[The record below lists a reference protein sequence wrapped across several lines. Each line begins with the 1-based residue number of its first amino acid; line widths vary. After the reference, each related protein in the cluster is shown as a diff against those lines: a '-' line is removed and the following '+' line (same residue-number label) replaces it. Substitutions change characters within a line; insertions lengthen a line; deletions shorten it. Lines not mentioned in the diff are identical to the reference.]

1 MTAASDER
9 AYGRLTA
16 PRVPAEMNERSILC
30 LPVGSLEQHGP
41 HLPLGTDT
49 VIAERFA
56 AHLAAHV
63 AGRHDLWVAP
73 TVPWGISPE
82 HAWAPGTVTLDI
94 QLYTALVTALVEEY
108 IRSTSVRTVLIVNGH
123 GGNRG
128 ALQALVH
135 QLLRTHDAT
144 CCVLH
149 PTTLAAGRTTVDGEL
164 PEIHAGI
171 SETSLMLALAPE
183 QVRLNLLPAETHPA
197 SSQREQIQR
206 LVLDRGVTWPWA
218 SDDPTL
224 STYGVIGGDPRR
236 SSAEFGQKLLSAA
249 LRASADVLDRLSS
262 IDAHKVITPRR
273 SHVPHG

>member
-1 MTAASDER
+1 MTADSEER
-9 AYGRLTA
+9 AYGRLPA
-16 PRVPAEMNERSILC
+16 PRVLAELNEHSVLC

-41 HLPLGTDT
+41 HLPLSTDT

-56 AHLAAHV
+56 ACLAAHV

-82 HAWAPGTVTLDI
+82 HAWALGTVTLDI
-94 QLYTALVTALVEEY
+94 QLYTALITALIEEY

-135 QLLRTHDAT
+135 QVLHTHDVT
-144 CCVLH
+144 VCVLH
-149 PTTLAAGRTTVDGEL
+149 PTTLAAGRTTVDSEL

-183 QVRLNLLPAETHPA
+183 EVRLDLLPAKAPLD
-197 SSQREQIQR
+197 SRQREQIQR
-206 LVLDRGVTWPWA
+206 LVLDRGVTWPWT
-218 SDDPTL
+218 SDDPAL
-224 STYGVIGGDPRR
+224 STHGVIGGDPRR